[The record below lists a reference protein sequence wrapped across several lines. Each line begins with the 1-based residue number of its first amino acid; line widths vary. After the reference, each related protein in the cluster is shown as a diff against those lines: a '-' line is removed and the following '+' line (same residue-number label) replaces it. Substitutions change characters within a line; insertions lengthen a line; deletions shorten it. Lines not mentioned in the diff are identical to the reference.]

1 MNGDNMIFE
10 FEEAEIQYIYDN
22 LRKIPLV
29 FNEVHPILFK
39 IETQFNKNKTASANS
54 EINEKVE

>member
-10 FEEAEIQYIYDN
+10 FEESEIQYIYDN

-39 IETQFNKNKTASANS
+39 IETQFNKNKTASVNA
-54 EINEKVE
+54 EVEVKTD